1 MRSMR
6 GDRRSSIRSDCHGK
20 RRTGKPTRFA
30 GPRSTAPVGVKGFV
44 MASAHI
50 NIDRNMVR
58 NLTITVTIG
67 RTTKFW
73 MHVGLFFIKL
83 GARIAHFGY
92 RREHVDD
99 DRADA

>member
-1 MRSMR
+1 
-6 GDRRSSIRSDCHGK
+6 
-20 RRTGKPTRFA
+20 
-30 GPRSTAPVGVKGFV
+30 